1 MDNFVLSRS
10 LTGHT
15 LDWRKGE
22 GTDMKD
28 TMATKGISE
37 QPIVMYSSH
46 AEPTDRIGQE
56 NMCWYA
62 VKCKPHQER
71 VAELH
76 LERAGIITFYPE
88 VKEPRIIRRRRQ
100 ICISALFPGYLFAQ
114 FSVEHDYRTVIYSR
128 GVRGVVSFGPTPA
141 VVDEEMIQAIKDRL
155 CNGYVTF
162 PEAAFTPG
170 QVVRIQEGPLRGME
184 AVFER
189 QIPGYQR
196 AVLLLRAISYQAKV
210 VVDLEDIV
218 NL

>member
-1 MDNFVLSRS
+1 MID
-10 LTGHT
+10 T
-15 LDWRKGE
+15 LVSERI
-22 GTDMKD
+22 
-28 TMATKGISE
+28 TK
-37 QPIVMYSSH
+37 QAVVVNRLH
-46 AEPTDRIGQE
+46 AEPADRISRG
-56 NMCWYA
+56 NMFWYA

-76 LERAGIITFYPE
+76 LKRAGIITFYPQI
-88 VKEPRIIRRRRQ
+88 KEPKIVRRRRQ
-100 ICISALFPGYLFAQ
+100 ICINALFPGYLFAQ
-114 FSVEHDYRTVIYSR
+114 FNVEHDYRLVIYSR
-128 GVRGVVSFGPTPA
+128 GVHRVVSFGPTPA
-141 VVDEEMIQAIKDRL
+141 VVDEELIQAIKDRL
-155 CNGYVTF
+155 RNGYVTI

-218 NL
+218 NF